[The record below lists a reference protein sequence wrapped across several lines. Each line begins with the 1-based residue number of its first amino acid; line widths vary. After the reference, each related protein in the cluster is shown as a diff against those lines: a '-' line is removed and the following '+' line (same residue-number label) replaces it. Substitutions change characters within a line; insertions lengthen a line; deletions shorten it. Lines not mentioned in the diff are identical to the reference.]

1 MRRIDIHGRFNY
13 ANKTFYVDQRWAEL
27 PVGLIRNG
35 PRLSVFYG
43 SAEIVTFNVG
53 DMPHSKRS
61 R

>member
-1 MRRIDIHGRFNY
+1 
-13 ANKTFYVDQRWAEL
+13 
-27 PVGLIRNG
+27 
-35 PRLSVFYG
+35 LSVFYG